1 MRTRRTK
8 AQISNDNYNKEVDL
22 YKWYII
28 NPIEKKAIAGFEFKG
43 DAIEYLQDYDEYC
56 KVVAK
61 SSLKKFGIEIPNEK
75 WKNKLLN
82 APVEKNIKPDANY
95 YINLENL
102 IQKLEVNKMRVEE
115 SIKSNLWHDGYLVNL
130 QQAFKMYKSQ
140 ILDLKKKLKKQ
151 SSINKSKPMNA
162 PAKKPTAKQL
172 EARKRFAEMAKN
184 GTLAKKRA
192 ASLNAPAKRKK
203 VISARTICRR
213 VIDVPGI
220 NKRTGQLLKGWHY
233 VNGKP
238 AKVTAKKKPAAIK
251 KAVAKKKPATKK
263 PVAKKKFLGIF

>member
-1 MRTRRTK
+1 
-8 AQISNDNYNKEVDL
+8 
-22 YKWYII
+22 
-28 NPIEKKAIAGFEFKG
+28 
-43 DAIEYLQDYDEYC
+43 
-56 KVVAK
+56 
-61 SSLKKFGIEIPNEK
+61 
-75 WKNKLLN
+75 
-82 APVEKNIKPDANY
+82 
-95 YINLENL
+95 
-102 IQKLEVNKMRVEE
+102 
-115 SIKSNLWHDGYLVNL
+115 
-130 QQAFKMYKSQ
+130 
-140 ILDLKKKLKKQ
+140 
-151 SSINKSKPMNA
+151 MNA

-238 AKVTAKKKPAAIK
+238 AKVTAKKKPAATK
-251 KAVAKKKPATKK
+251 KAVAKKKP
-263 PVAKKKFLGIF
+263 VAKNAICKPNGSSLF